1 MTLENIAI
9 IFAIAV
15 PLAGLFL
22 WAMKSTVAPLRVVIN
37 NNTAVMDRIMN
48 KLDNHEETLGEHA
61 VRITKIE
68 TVHEIERGNE

>member
-1 MTLENIAI
+1 MTLDKVAM

-15 PLAGLFL
+15 PLAGLFI
-22 WAMKSTVAPLRVVIN
+22 WAMRATVAPLRIVIN

-48 KLDNHEETLGEHA
+48 KLDNHEETLGDHS

-68 TVHEIERGNE
+68 TVHEIERG

>member
-1 MTLENIAI
+1 MSLEQTAVILG
-9 IFAIAV
+9 IAV
-15 PLAGLFL
+15 PIAGLFV
-22 WAMKSTVAPLRVVIN
+22 WAMRATVAPLRVVIN

-48 KLDNHEETLGEHA
+48 KLDNHEETLGDHS

>member
-1 MTLENIAI
+1 MTLDKVAM

-68 TVHEIERGNE
+68 TVHEIERG

>member
-1 MTLENIAI
+1 MSLEETAV

-22 WAMKSTVAPLRVVIN
+22 WAMRATIAPMRVVIN

-48 KLDNHEETLGEHA
+48 KLDTHAEKIGDHA
-61 VRITKIE
+61 VRIGNIE
-68 TVHEIERGNE
+68 TVHRLNGELE

>member
-1 MTLENIAI
+1 MTPEEIAVVLGI
-9 IFAIAV
+9 GV

-22 WAMKSTVAPLRVVIN
+22 WAMRATVAPLRVVIN